1 MEHKSIWEDYSK
13 VINSNIKPLKNIKTD
28 ILIIGGGITGL
39 TTAYFLKNTNKKITI
54 IDKSLIGRGVT
65 SKTTAKISFLQQDI
79 YGKLTKTHNSNI
91 AKKYYNSQKE
101 AIDILTK
108 IIKDNKIECD
118 LEKIDSVLFARKESN
133 YNKLNKEKDILSSYG
148 EKIKDYQD
156 NFIKNGFS
164 VSNTYTFNPLKYL
177 HSLRKII
184 ESKVLIYEKTIAK
197 SIRRIDNSYLVT
209 TNNGNIKT
217 NAIVLACHYP
227 FFIIP
232 YLFPVRTYIEREYV
246 CAAKAKEPKKIT
258 AINVDKELY
267 SIRYYKDY
275 LIYGGI
281 DHRLTSKIDYGNNY
295 QQIKK
300 EFTNLFNKE
309 PEYMWMNQDIVSND
323 ELPLI
328 GKIKDNIY
336 ISTAY
341 NAWGMT
347 NSTIGAKIIS
357 DLIQNKE
364 NKYVSLFNPKRINLP
379 LIINSIIGLFHYLKA
394 YIEALFHKNNP
405 HYVKIKG
412 IIYGV
417 YTDLEGKDHK
427 VKLICPHM
435 KCSLVF
441 NKEELTWDC
450 PCHGSRFDIDG
461 NIIETPS
468 IKKI

>member
-1 MEHKSIWEDYSK
+1 MEHKSIWEEYSK
-13 VINSNIKPLKNIKTD
+13 TTNNNIKPLKNIETD

-39 TTAYFLKNTNKKITI
+39 TTSYFLKDTNKKITI

-65 SKTTAKISFLQQDI
+65 SKSTAKISFLQQDI
-79 YGKLTKTHNSNI
+79 YGKLTKMHNSKI
-91 AKKYYNSQKE
+91 AREYYNSQKE

-108 IIKDNKIECD
+108 IIKNNKIECN
-118 LEKIDSVLFARKESN
+118 LEKVDSVLFARKDSN
-133 YNKLNKEKDILSSYG
+133 YKKLNKEKEILTSYD

-177 HSLRKII
+177 NTLRKII
-184 ESKVLIYEKTIAK
+184 EPKVSIYENIIAT
-197 SIRRIDNSYLVT
+197 SIKKIDNNYLVT
-209 TNNGNIKT
+209 TNNGTIKT
-217 NAIVLACHYP
+217 NIIVLACHYP

-246 CAAKAKEPKKIT
+246 CAAKLKETKKIT
-258 AINVDKELY
+258 AINVDKELS

-300 EFTNLFNKE
+300 DFINLFNKE

-347 NSTIGAKIIS
+347 NSTIGAKIVS
-357 DLIQNKE
+357 DLIQEKE
-364 NKYVSLFNPKRINLP
+364 NKYIELFNPKRINAP

-394 YIEALFHKNNP
+394 YIEGLFHKSNP

-450 PCHGSRFDIDG
+450 PCHGSRFDVDG